1 MTTRIVKRG
10 AGREEGRGEEKGGG
24 GGGEVTMAEGILEG
38 GRMGL
43 GEDEGL
49 GEEEG
54 LGERGAGRMGRT
66 VSWREV

>member
-1 MTTRIVKRG
+1 VTTRIVKRG

-24 GGGEVTMAEGILEG
+24 GGGEVTMAEGILVLEG
-38 GRMGL
+38 GRM
-43 GEDEGL
+43 GL